1 MARSALKNLS
11 LPEQNPMSGSIKA
24 LFASL
29 MLLAAVTWAQA
40 LPPQRVVL
48 EYDMSH
54 NGTIMAQV
62 VDRLEHDGKTYS
74 LSEEVKGKGVYALV
88 RSGAVR
94 RSARGTVGA
103 EGLKPVEFRDKRG
116 NAPENMARF
125 DWDKASLIQGQEGK
139 GEAKPMP
146 AREQLSDRL
155 SFLWSFAFLPA
166 DAVRPG
172 KEIRAVLTDGKGLST
187 FRYVVSAVE
196 TLNTPAGPLQT
207 VKLVKQRES
216 GDDRATEIWLAT
228 ERNYLPVRILVV
240 EKDGARIDQ
249 ILTRMGV

>member
-1 MARSALKNLS
+1 MKRFASALC
-11 LPEQNPMSGSIKA
+11 A
-24 LFASL
+24 VL
-29 MLLAAVTWAQA
+29 MLGAAQVHA

-54 NGTIMAQV
+54 NGTAMAQV

-74 LSEEVKGKGVYALV
+74 LNEEVRGKGVYALV
-88 RSGAVR
+88 RSGAAR
-94 RSARGTVGA
+94 RSARGVVA
-103 EGLKPVEFRDKRG
+103 ADGLKPSEFRDKRG
-116 NAPENMARF
+116 NSPENVARF
-125 DWDKASLIQGQEGK
+125 DWDKASLSLGQEGK
-139 GEAKPMP
+139 TEIKPMP
-146 AREQLSDRL
+146 AREPLSDRL

-166 DAVRPG
+166 DAARPG
-172 KEIRAVLTDGKGLST
+172 KEIRAVLTDGRGLST

-196 TLNTPAGPLQT
+196 TLSTPAGTMQT

-249 ILTRMGV
+249 VLTRMGT

>member
-1 MARSALKNLS
+1 MKRIASALCA
-11 LPEQNPMSGSIKA
+11 I
-24 LFASL
+24 L
-29 MLLAAVTWAQA
+29 MLGAAQAHA

-54 NGTIMAQV
+54 NGTAMAQV
-62 VDRLEHDGKTYS
+62 VDRLEHDGKTYY

-88 RSGAVR
+88 RSGAAR
-94 RSARGTVGA
+94 RSARGVVA
-103 EGLKPVEFRDKRG
+103 ADGLKPSEFRDKRG
-116 NAPENMARF
+116 NSPENVARF
-125 DWDKASLIQGQEGK
+125 DWDKASLSLGQEGK
-139 GEAKPMP
+139 TEIKPMP
-146 AREQLSDRL
+146 PREPLSDRL
-155 SFLWSFAFLPA
+155 SFLWSFAFLAA
-166 DAVRPG
+166 DAARPG
-172 KEIRAVLTDGKGLST
+172 KEIRAVLTDGRGLST

-196 TLNTPAGPLQT
+196 TLSTPAGTMQA

-249 ILTRMGV
+249 VLTRMGT

>member
-1 MARSALKNLS
+1 MKRFVRVA
-11 LPEQNPMSGSIKA
+11 KA
-24 LFASL
+24 FCAVL
-29 MLLAAVTWAQA
+29 MLGVAQAHA

-54 NGTIMAQV
+54 NGTAMAQV

-88 RSGAVR
+88 RSGAAR
-94 RSARGTVGA
+94 RSARGIVA
-103 EGLKPVEFRDKRG
+103 ADGLKPLEFRDKRG
-116 NAPENMARF
+116 NAPENVARF
-125 DWDKASLIQGQEGK
+125 DWEKAGLTLGQEGK
-139 GEAKPMP
+139 TEIKPMP
-146 AREQLSDRL
+146 AREPLSDRL

-166 DAVRPG
+166 DTARPG

-187 FRYVVSAVE
+187 FRYRVSAVE
-196 TLNTPAGPLQT
+196 TLSTPAGPLQT

-240 EKDGARIDQ
+240 EKDGTRIDQ
-249 ILTRMGV
+249 MLTRMGV

>member
-1 MARSALKNLS
+1 MKRFASVVRVVHVT
-11 LPEQNPMSGSIKA
+11 KA
-24 LFASL
+24 LCALL
-29 MLLAAVTWAQA
+29 MLGFAQAHA
-40 LPPQRVVL
+40 LPPQRLVL
-48 EYDMSH
+48 EYDMSY
-54 NGTIMAQV
+54 NGTAMAQV
-62 VDRLEHDGKTYS
+62 VDRLEHDGKTYF
-74 LSEEVKGKGVYALV
+74 LSEEVKGKGLYALA
-88 RSGAVR
+88 RSGAAR

-103 EGLKPVEFRDKRG
+103 DGLKSLEFRDKRG

-146 AREQLSDRL
+146 AREPLSDRL

-166 DAVRPG
+166 DAARPG

-196 TLNTPAGPLQT
+196 MLNTPAGMLQT

-240 EKDGARIDQ
+240 EKDGSRIDQ
-249 ILTRMGV
+249 ILTRMGA